1 MTDFL
6 REHIH
11 KIRAGVDDHNHKC
24 RVPARAILLNPADH
38 AKLEVDSLWGLPVLA
53 DERQRA
59 RFFRVDC
66 EGSAWRIEE
75 ELETLTGP
83 PNVAEP
89 AVEPPLTPVERPLAA
104 VVVAHP

>member
-11 KIRAGVDDHNHKC
+11 KIRAGVDDHNRKC

-38 AKLEVDSLWGLPVLA
+38 AKLEVRLLWGLPVLA
-53 DERQRA
+53 DKRQRSG
-59 RFFRVDC
+59 FFRVDC

-75 ELETLTGP
+75 ELATFTRP
-83 PNVAEP
+83 PDIAEP
-89 AVEPPLTPVERPLAA
+89 AVEPPLRPVERPLAA
-104 VVVAHP
+104 SAFAHP